1 MGRAGILILHVWFSS
16 FSCVQLH
23 CYFLLHSMR
32 SVECPDAVAASQAE
46 QVSAREGLADF
57 ARRHLVSGQAL
68 AAGSGQVLVFAPL
81 VRLRARADSQHL
93 LRRTVHSHRGHF
105 FPAGAISSGST
116 ARLDFAAS
124 IIVLLFLTAASDVSR
139 LFSLA
144 ADCSWERHSFLLTT
158 GTTTLITM
166 ELHRRSRL
174 Q

>member
-1 MGRAGILILHVWFSS
+1 
-16 FSCVQLH
+16 
-23 CYFLLHSMR
+23 MR
-32 SVECPDAVAASQAE
+32 SVECPDAV
-46 QVSAREGLADF
+46 ADF

-116 ARLDFAAS
+116 ARLDFAAF

-144 ADCSWERHSFLLTT
+144 ADCSWEGRFFLLTT
-158 GTTTLITM
+158 GPTALITI
-166 ELHRRSRL
+166 ELHIRSRV